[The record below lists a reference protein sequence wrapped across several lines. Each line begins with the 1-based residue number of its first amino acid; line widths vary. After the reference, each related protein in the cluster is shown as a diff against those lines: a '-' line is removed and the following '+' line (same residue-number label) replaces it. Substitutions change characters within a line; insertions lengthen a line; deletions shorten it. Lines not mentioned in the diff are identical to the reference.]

1 MFVPVHLLGF
11 LGADHVMVL
20 ETEIQNLKDKLK
32 TLEEQIEDVLDPAKR
47 SSSYADVQPSVHCP
61 AEAPGKSPRLL
72 LLHALPTD
80 AAFVFIGI

>member
-1 MFVPVHLLGF
+1 MGASVCVPVHLLVF

-20 ETEIQNLKDKLK
+20 ETEIRNLKDKLK

-61 AEAPGKSPRLL
+61 AEAPGKCPRLL
-72 LLHALPTD
+72 LSHALSH
-80 AAFVFIGI
+80 